1 MIKAVIFDLNG
12 IFIQSPKL
20 SERFEKDFGITHE
33 VFMPALTT
41 IMEQTRRPN
50 AGTAYKYWQPVLE
63 SWGVYLSEEEFWD
76 YWFRVETVS
85 QGMVEFAKELKE
97 QKILVVVLSN
107 NFKER
112 ANYYNNYVWIHE
124 VVDKVYFSWQTGFVK
139 PDLRAWE
146 NVLTDCDL
154 RPEEC
159 LYFDDQ
165 KKNIDSAERVGI
177 KSFLFT
183 NEEELKSTVKS
194 YLALS

>member
-1 MIKAVIFDLNG
+1 MIKAVLFDLNG

-20 SERFEKDFGITHE
+20 SERFEQDFGIQHE
-33 VFMPALTT
+33 VFMPALMT

-50 AGTAYKYWQPVLE
+50 AGPAYKYWQPVLE

-85 QGMVEFAKELKE
+85 QGMVDFAKELKE
-97 QKILVVVLSN
+97 KGIMIVILSN

-112 ANYYNNYVWIHE
+112 ADYYGNYIWIHE

-146 NVLTDCDL
+146 NVLADCDL

-165 KKNIDSAERVGI
+165 EKNITSAERVGI

-183 NEEELKSTVKS
+183 EEEELKKTVKN
-194 YLALS
+194 YI